1 MSKRSKHWLGGVA
14 VFVALIAAG
23 IYFFEWNM
31 LRGPIARQVERS
43 TGRTFAINGD
53 LHVHLSTRPRIT
65 AERLVLGN
73 ASWGRDPNMAEIG
86 RLDFIIHVLPLFHGK
101 TIFDEINLSEARIS
115 LEKNKDGVA
124 NWQFDTTKP
133 NQNREP
139 PVIHALTIDRGR
151 IAYLDPTLKTDIAA
165 DVATM
170 PADQTNGGMLKVDAR
185 GRVKGFAGTID
196 GFVGS
201 VLALSSVDKPY
212 PIKLHAVVGST
223 KARVDG
229 TLLDPLSLKSEDLN
243 FDLEGSDLAQLFP
256 ITGVPLPPTPPYKLS
271 GHLNHTGELW
281 AFRKFAGSVGRSDL
295 SGDFSVD
302 VGQKPQYIKAE
313 LVSRNLDMKDLGGF
327 VGGDRGETKSSPKP
341 PPPDRVL
348 PQEPFNLEKLRVA
361 NADVKFRGDNILTQ
375 KLPLEKMTANLKLRD
390 GVVTLE
396 PLNFG
401 VAGGNLVSQIRMDAR
416 QQVIKTKADVAV
428 KQLHL
433 EKLFPTFQLSK
444 ANAGVIAGRVKLD
457 TSGNSMATMMGQADG
472 ETALMMEGGSVS
484 ELLVR
489 LLNLD
494 VANAIPVL
502 LTGDKQ
508 LPVRCMVTHLKGEKG
523 VFRVQTLVLDTGK
536 AVVTGS
542 GSTNFAEE
550 TIDLQL
556 QSKSKGISLAAFRG
570 PIHIAGTFKNPKVGP
585 DIPKVVGR
593 AGVAAA
599 LGVATGG
606 IGAIIPL
613 IDLGGAKDSDCA
625 ALIAEANPTPPA
637 PRPQR
642 MHSARR

>member
-14 VFVALIAAG
+14 IFAALIAAG

-53 LHVHLSTRPRIT
+53 LHVHLSMRPRIT

-86 RLDFIIHVLPLFHGK
+86 RLDFIIHILPLLHGK
-101 TIFDEINLSEARIS
+101 TILDEVNLSEARIS

-124 NWQFDTTKP
+124 NWQFDNTKP
-133 NQNREP
+133 DQNREP

-151 IAYLDPTLKTDIAA
+151 LAYLDPTLKTDLTA
-165 DVATM
+165 DVATL
-170 PADQTNGGMLKVDAR
+170 PADQPNGNMLKVDAR

-196 GFVGS
+196 GFIGS

-212 PIKLHAVVGST
+212 PIKLRAVVGST

-229 TLLDPLSLKSEDLN
+229 SLMDPLALKGEDLN
-243 FDLEGSDLAQLFP
+243 FELEGSDLAQLFP
-256 ITGVPLPPTPPYKLS
+256 ITGVPLPPTPAYKLS

-302 VGQKPQYIKAE
+302 VGQKPQYIKAD

-375 KLPLEKMTANLKLRD
+375 KLPL
-390 GVVTLE
+390 
-396 PLNFG
+396 
-401 VAGGNLVSQIRMDAR
+401 
-416 QQVIKTKADVAV
+416 
-428 KQLHL
+428 
-433 EKLFPTFQLSK
+433 
-444 ANAGVIAGRVKLD
+444 
-457 TSGNSMATMMGQADG
+457 
-472 ETALMMEGGSVS
+472 
-484 ELLVR
+484 
-489 LLNLD
+489 
-494 VANAIPVL
+494 
-502 LTGDKQ
+502 
-508 LPVRCMVTHLKGEKG
+508 
-523 VFRVQTLVLDTGK
+523 
-536 AVVTGS
+536 
-542 GSTNFAEE
+542 
-550 TIDLQL
+550 
-556 QSKSKGISLAAFRG
+556 
-570 PIHIAGTFKNPKVGP
+570 
-585 DIPKVVGR
+585 
-593 AGVAAA
+593 
-599 LGVATGG
+599 
-606 IGAIIPL
+606 
-613 IDLGGAKDSDCA
+613 
-625 ALIAEANPTPPA
+625 
-637 PRPQR
+637 
-642 MHSARR
+642 